1 MPGCRRLK
9 RELKRRERRKT
20 DPLGKH
26 LALLSAPAAGR
37 RDGRAADISDGLGC
51 LLVVVT
57 GVVWA
62 ALRHWPLNICT
73 DCFLPV

>member
-1 MPGCRRLK
+1 
-9 RELKRRERRKT
+9 
-20 DPLGKH
+20 
-26 LALLSAPAAGR
+26 LSAPAAGR

>member
-1 MPGCRRLK
+1 M
-9 RELKRRERRKT
+9 
-20 DPLGKH
+20 
-26 LALLSAPAAGR
+26 
-37 RDGRAADISDGLGC
+37 SDGLGC